1 MWNSLCD
8 CGLRECG
15 VMDVEEG
22 GTVIGGG
29 IGLVACDMKRGYRL
43 TGTELSEPQLV
54 RLLCSQAAFWPGETG
69 SL

>member
-1 MWNSLCD
+1 
-8 CGLRECG
+8 
-15 VMDVEEG
+15 MDVEEG

-29 IGLVACDMKRGYRL
+29 IGLVVCDMKRGYRL